1 MKKISPLF
9 LVVATVGLLVT
20 FFFAAYALSEQPE
33 GEKQLQI
40 STEKKSICPVTRISD
55 NTRCMGC
62 HVLIP
67 GNPVKFGIREVDS
80 NEQYNFPPGFRFEQ
94 QGGERVGVMLLR
106 SISDSS
112 IEEVFSYLSRH
123 QEVKKLILELHNP
136 GGSMFGMWRIVSL
149 MDSFKAQGGVI
160 ETQCQGFS
168 ASASFIVFV
177 NGTKGRRFVAPE
189 SFHMWHEAMSLSMFD
204 IKTASS
210 TEEEAKLMRKFQDA
224 AHHWLA
230 VRSKVGKD
238 ELDKLV
244 AKREYWLTGKEMV
257 EMGFADAFINKK

>member
-1 MKKISPLF
+1 MKKTAFIIASVFVVLLF
-9 LVVATVGLLVT
+9 TSFV
-20 FFFAAYALSEQPE
+20 FSEPGIQTE
-33 GEKQLQI
+33 EKKDDQAV
-40 STEKKSICPVTRISD
+40 KSICPTTKIAD
-55 NTRCMGC
+55 NSRCMGC

-67 GNPVKFGIREVDS
+67 GNPVKFGLREVDPNS
-80 NEQYNFPPGFRFEQ
+80 QYNFPPGFKFEQ
-94 QGGERVGVMLLR
+94 RGNERVGVVLLR
-106 SISDSS
+106 TISDST
-112 IEEVFSYLSRH
+112 IEDVFSYLGRH
-123 QEVKKLILELHNP
+123 PEVKQLVLELHNP

-149 MDSFKAQGGVI
+149 MDSFKSMGGVI

-177 NGTKGRRFVAPE
+177 NGTKGKRYVAPE

-230 VRSKVGKD
+230 ARSKVSKE

-257 EMGFADAFINKK
+257 EMGFADGFINKK